1 MSGSLLTANIIE
13 MCPRKSHSREAY
25 VSQQIPAQYPPP
37 KIAKCFLL
45 MTYCILKVKNVWR
58 RKKEIWRNVKEC
70 VCGQAA
76 GGCVRGEGNPIGNR
90 GKRLT
95 RGLEQE
101 RKPQKIVIDSQ
112 SGLFCAD
119 TLPVFPFSFFAL
131 SFATQ
136 RVRLGA

>member
-58 RKKEIWRNVKEC
+58 RRKKEIWRNVKEC

-76 GGCVRGEGNPIGNR
+76 GGGVRGEGNPIGNR

-95 RGLEQE
+95 RGLETGKE
-101 RKPQKIVIDSQ
+101 TPKK
-112 SGLFCAD
+112 
-119 TLPVFPFSFFAL
+119 
-131 SFATQ
+131 
-136 RVRLGA
+136 